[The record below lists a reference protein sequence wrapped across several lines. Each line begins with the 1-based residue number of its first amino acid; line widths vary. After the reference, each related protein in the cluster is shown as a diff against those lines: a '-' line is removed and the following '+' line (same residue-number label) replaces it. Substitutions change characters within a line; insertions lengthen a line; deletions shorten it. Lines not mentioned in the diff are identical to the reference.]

1 MLMGLSWLG
10 GLIQIAVDVAFH
22 SDDRK
27 SRFAPQKKEFVDK
40 ATQLVDT
47 NFSSTFLSINLATY
61 ILKNPR
67 CTMNWIESSI

>member
-40 ATQLVDT
+40 ATQARCDQP
-47 NFSSTFLSINLATY
+47 IN
-61 ILKNPR
+61 P
-67 CTMNWIESSI
+67 M